1 VDSLIDI
8 TDITIISPVAV
19 SEPLS
24 TSELR
29 GVPRNYGY
37 PPFWGQINKL
47 SPEEMGRNGFGLQ
60 ISRLVR
66 PMDTSA
72 DR

>member
-1 VDSLIDI
+1 MFTNLLNGLVWSGFFDRYHGYHTDFAGRGVRTFVDIM
-8 TDITIISPVAV
+8 
-19 SEPLS
+19 
-24 TSELR
+24 ELR

-47 SPEEMGRNGFGLQ
+47 SPEEMGMGR
-60 ISRLVR
+60 
-66 PMDTSA
+66 TSA